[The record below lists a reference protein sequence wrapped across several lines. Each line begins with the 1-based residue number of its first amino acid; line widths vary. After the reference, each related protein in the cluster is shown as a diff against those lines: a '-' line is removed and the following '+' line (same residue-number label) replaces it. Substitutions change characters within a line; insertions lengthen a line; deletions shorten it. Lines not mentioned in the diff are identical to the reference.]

1 MMEKDYLDEL
11 IETNMERDPRFA
23 AEWPSVEAALSLAA
37 LRQKAG
43 LTQQEVADRM
53 GVARPRVAEIER
65 DLSRVSFARVARYAA
80 AMGARFDV
88 VST

>member
-1 MMEKDYLDEL
+1 MEKDYLDEL

-23 AEWPSVEAALSLAA
+23 GKWPSVEAALSLAA
-37 LRQKAG
+37 MRQKAG

-65 DLSRVSFARVARYAA
+65 DPSRVGFARVARYAA
-80 AMGARFDV
+80 AVGARFDV